1 VARREQAALDVA
13 TNTRRFQMQSHRST
27 SGVWEAMENGA
38 AAHVWRPRPTA
49 VDAVSKC
56 LSWTGFV
63 GIPAMQVVDLAT
75 GVVVWRLGSEYDP
88 DAGDPVKLPAAEQ
101 ERAERM
107 ARAVLAD
114 RPRPEDD
121 DPDEDPDDEDV
132 AGEQATLF

>member
-1 VARREQAALDVA
+1 VASREQASLGVA
-13 TNTRRFQMQSHRST
+13 TDTRRFQMQSHRK
-27 SGVWEAMENGA
+27 SGVWEAMEDGA
-38 AAHVWRPRPTA
+38 APHVWRPRPTA

-101 ERAERM
+101 ARAERM